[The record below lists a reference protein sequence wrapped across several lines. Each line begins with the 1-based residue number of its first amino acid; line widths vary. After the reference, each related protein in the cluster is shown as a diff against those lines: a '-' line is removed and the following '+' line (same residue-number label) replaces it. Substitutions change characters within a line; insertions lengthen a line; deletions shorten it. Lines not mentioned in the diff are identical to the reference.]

1 MAFFIRGAA
10 VKGESFQPGVASL
23 SAMIQAKRS
32 SLPTATGLRT
42 MPPRSAANL
51 QFLIA
56 AAVLL
61 AALVLGGGQGTLGD
75 SSVQLLALGLV
86 GVSLWRH
93 VAEEAARLPRIAWL
107 ALLPCTLPLLQLL
120 PIPESLWLLPE
131 ARQALATE
139 LAAAPVDSAQRWSL
153 VPLAT
158 ERALVWLLPAIA
170 LYLSALQ
177 LDAGRRKAL
186 VGVLVAMA
194 AVNVVLGLAQ
204 VAGGTDSALRFYT
217 ITNPTEAVGF
227 FANRNHLASLL
238 VIALPFVVVGT
249 ARWLGQREEWNAGT
263 VLGLLAGIGLL
274 ALLILGI
281 AIARSRAGLLLGMLA
296 LLGSLPI
303 VLGLRR
309 RRGTRRVL
317 AVAVALGLTLAVQF
331 ALFGI
336 LQRLEKDPLE
346 DARFQFLP
354 VALETADAHAP
365 LGSGLGGF
373 RRAFEAG
380 EEAPGAVY
388 INRAHND
395 YTELWVDAGP
405 FSLIA
410 IGGALIVLA
419 VGIWRARRRGSPGA
433 VALATAAGLGLTLVA
448 LHSLGDY
455 PLRTT
460 AVLAAAGFLAGM
472 MLASPREI
480 RLSPAP
486 DGARLA

>member
-1 MAFFIRGAA
+1 
-10 VKGESFQPGVASL
+10 
-23 SAMIQAKRS
+23 
-32 SLPTATGLRT
+32 

-51 QFLIA
+51 QFVLA
-56 AAVLL
+56 AFVLVT
-61 AALVLGGGQGTLGD
+61 ALVLGGGQGTLGD
-75 SSVQLLALGLV
+75 SAVQVLALALIA
-86 GVSLWRH
+86 VSLWRH

-107 ALLPCTLPLLQLL
+107 ALLPCALPLLQLL
-120 PIPESLWLLPE
+120 PLPESLWLQPD
-131 ARQALATE
+131 ARQVLASE
-139 LAAAPVDSAQRWSL
+139 LAAVQVDTAQRWSL

-158 ERALVWLLPAIA
+158 ERALAWLLPAVA
-170 LYLSALQ
+170 LFLSALQ
-177 LDAGRRKAL
+177 FDAGQRKTL
-186 VGVLVAMA
+186 GGVLVAMA

-204 VAGGTDSALRFYT
+204 LAGGTDSALRFYT

-249 ARWLGQREEWNAGT
+249 ARWLGQRDEWDPGT

-274 ALLILGI
+274 VLLILGI

-317 AVAVALGLTLAVQF
+317 AVAVALGLTLVVQF

-354 VALETADAHAP
+354 VASATADEHAP
-365 LGSGLGGF
+365 LGAGLGGF
-373 RRAFEAG
+373 RRAFEA
-380 EEAPGAVY
+380 EKVAPLAVY

-395 YTELWVDAGP
+395 YIELWVDAGP
-405 FSLIA
+405 MGLLAIA
-410 IGGALIVLA
+410 GALIVLA
-419 VGIWRARRRGSPGA
+419 VAIWRARRNGSPGT
-433 VALATAAGLGLTLVA
+433 VALATAAGLGISLVA

-460 AVLAAAGFLAGM
+460 AMLAAAGLLAGVL
-472 MLASPREI
+472 LATPREI

-486 DGARLA
+486 DGDRLA